1 WAVVGGVY
9 VGWDGAR
16 GGAAGGGGVLV
27 ATSKDSGV
35 SFSIVRADDP
45 HGPGRAIGAVPFTG
59 PNGELY
65 VAWNDFAANTIAFSR
80 SFDGGATLTPQSV
93 IAPQTIPL
101 DSGTPAEFARRALVS
116 PACDTD
122 RSTGP
127 HRGRLYCSWMDAG
140 AQGTDIFLSIS
151 DDAGSTW
158 SAPRPVGDRLRFPV
172 DRFNHWLAV

>member
-27 ATSKDSGV
+27 ATSSDGGK
-35 SFSIVRADDP
+35 SFGIVRADDP

-80 SFDGGATLTPQSV
+80 SFDGGATFGPPSV
-93 IAPQTIPL
+93 ISPKTIPF
-101 DSGTPAEFARRALVS
+101 DIGIPAEFSRRALVY
-116 PACDTD
+116 PACDAD
-122 RSTGP
+122 RSSGP
-127 HRGRLYCSWMDAG
+127 H
-140 AQGTDIFLSIS
+140 
-151 DDAGSTW
+151 
-158 SAPRPVGDRLRFPV
+158 
-172 DRFNHWLAV
+172 